1 MGTAAEALNIVFILA
16 WLVLAAWV
24 MRRRDGA
31 PLRRRVLLVYLL
43 FNALLS
49 ASAAL
54 PPFLLA
60 ERLTPALLRVG
71 LMALLWAV
79 FGWIVLRDGGRLG
92 LLAFKP
98 VVRAWWGLLA
108 LGLLLGLAAALA
120 DPAPFVGWAAWGGL
134 ETPPLSGMVALAGV
148 LLPGAVLSVVLLRWF
163 YRARLAEVANRAAFW
178 VQALA
183 LLLAALLLLG
193 SGSPLLIL
201 AGQLPLLLS
210 AAAVLHASYR
220 LRLPDARS
228 QIVAVAQSAALLLA
242 LGSLLFGA
250 LYLVQ
255 RLALPLGPAS
265 TALLGLLALL
275 IALAALSLSGLV
287 RAIFQAF
294 LADSKPS
301 AAHAIAQYSQE
312 VASTSQLEEVA
323 SASRRALMA
332 VLGVRQSAL
341 VLIGNTFRVPE
352 AVELVMPS
360 NPSAPTAILSKRSPI
375 YRSLVVAQVP
385 LGQFDLL
392 YDPLYQTADP
402 AERAFF
408 ARLGL
413 QVYAPIIS
421 EGRVIGLLA
430 VGEKGDGTPFYRPDL
445 EILIIIG
452 QQIGLSLRSARLI
465 DDLQHLN
472 SSMREL
478 NKRLDAAKR
487 ELEKLDDVKTDFITI
502 ASHELRTP
510 LAQIRG
516 YTDILDSLNEQQLL
530 QKGQASQMVM
540 SLRRSTERMEELIG
554 AMLDVSQLDVNSMD
568 LRFVRTT
575 PETVVRMALDPLRDA
590 IEQRRLIIERQG
602 FTGLPHI
609 QADMQRLVQAFR
621 NLILNAIKFTPDGGR
636 IDLMAQL
643 EKADEGGVDTILFT
657 VKDQGVGIAAKDL
670 PYIFHKFYRGF
681 DTQLHSTGVYK
692 FLGAGPGLGL
702 TIAKGIIEGHGG
714 TIWAESPGHDLQSC
728 PGATFFIRLPVIPP
742 QGNRL
747 ALPFDEVV
755 AEGRRRTSEVAAL
768 GGGTTVATSL
778 SLPDE
783 TTRKNDKV

>member
-1 MGTAAEALNIVFILA
+1 MRTAAEAFNIVFILG
-16 WLVLAAWV
+16 WPVLAAWV
-24 MRRRDGA
+24 LRRRDST
-31 PLRRRVLLVYLL
+31 PLRRRVLLTYLL
-43 FNALLS
+43 LNALLS
-49 ASAAL
+49 ASAVL

-60 ERLTPALLRVG
+60 ERLTPELLRVG
-71 LMALLWAV
+71 LIGLIWAV
-79 FGWIVLRDGGRLG
+79 FGWVVLRDGGRLG
-92 LLAFKP
+92 LVAFEP
-98 VVRAWWGLLA
+98 FVRLWVSLLV
-108 LGLLLGLAAALA
+108 LGLLLLSLSIAFIDA
-120 DPAPFVGWAAWGGL
+120 APFLAWSAWGNAQTL
-134 ETPPLSGMVALAGV
+134 PLSGMVALGGL
-148 LLPGAVLSVVLLRWF
+148 LLPATALSVLLLRWF
-163 YRARLAEVANRAAFW
+163 YVTRLAEAANRAAFW
-178 VQALA
+178 ILA
-183 LLLAALLLLG
+183 LTLLLTASLLLG
-193 SGSPLLIL
+193 SGSDLLIL
-201 AGQLPLLLS
+201 AGQAPLLLS
-210 AAAVLHASYR
+210 AAAVLYASYR
-220 LRLPDARS
+220 LRLPDARA
-228 QIVAVAQSAALLLA
+228 QILASAQSAILLLA
-242 LGSLLFGA
+242 LWSLVFGA
-250 LYLVQ
+250 LYVAH
-255 RLALPLGPAS
+255 RLALPLSTAS
-265 TALLGLLALL
+265 TALLALMALTVALIFLPFNGLARVALRAWLA
-275 IALAALSLSGLV
+275 
-287 RAIFQAF
+287 QA
-294 LADSKPS
+294 KPN

-312 VASTSQLEEVA
+312 VASASQLEEVA
-323 SASRRALMA
+323 SAARRALMA
-332 VLGVRQSAL
+332 TLGVRQSAL
-341 VLIGNTFRVPE
+341 VLVGNTFRAPN

-360 NPSAPTAILSKRSPI
+360 NPQAPTAILSKRSPI
-375 YRSLVVAQVP
+375 YRTLVVAQVP

-392 YDPLYQTADP
+392 YDPLYQAADP

-430 VGEKGDGTPFYRPDL
+430 VGEKSDGTPFYRHDL

-472 SSMREL
+472 RNMREL

-487 ELEKLDDVKTDFITI
+487 ELEKLDSVKTDFITI

-575 PETVVRMALDPLRDA
+575 PETVIRMALDPLRDA

-602 FTGLPHI
+602 FSGLPHI

-621 NLILNAIKFTPDGGR
+621 NLILNAIKFTPDGRR
-636 IDLMAQL
+636 IDLIAQL
-643 EKADEGGVDTILFT
+643 EKADEGGVDTILFI

-681 DTQLHSTGVYK
+681 DTQLHSTGLYK

-714 TIWAESPGHDLQSC
+714 TIWAESPGHDLQNC
-728 PGATFFIRLPVIPP
+728 PGSIFYVRLPVIPP
-742 QGNRL
+742 Q
-747 ALPFDEVV
+747 
-755 AEGRRRTSEVAAL
+755 
-768 GGGTTVATSL
+768 ATASRCPL
-778 SLPDE
+778 M
-783 TTRKNDKV
+783 R

>member
-1 MGTAAEALNIVFILA
+1 MGTAAEALNIVFILWWPA
-16 WLVLAAWV
+16 LAAWLL
-24 MRRRDGA
+24 RRRDAA

-43 FNALLS
+43 LNALLS

-54 PPFLLA
+54 PFSPLA
-60 ERLTPALLRVG
+60 ERLAPELLRLG
-71 LMALLWAV
+71 LIGLVWVV
-79 FGWIVLRDGGRLG
+79 FGWIVLHDGERLR
-92 LLAFKP
+92 
-98 VVRAWWGLLA
+98 VVAKKLSRLWMALLA
-108 LGLLLGLAAALA
+108 LGLLLSLTAGFLDAAPFLGWADWGRLETLPLSGVVALGSLLLPAAAL
-120 DPAPFVGWAAWGGL
+120 
-134 ETPPLSGMVALAGV
+134 S
-148 LLPGAVLSVVLLRWF
+148 LLLLRWF
-163 YRARLAEVANRAAFW
+163 YAARLAEVANRAAFW

-183 LLLAALLLLG
+183 LLLAASLLLG
-193 SGSPLLIL
+193 SGSSLLIL
-201 AGQLPLLLS
+201 AGQLPLLLT
-210 AAAVLHASYR
+210 AVAVLHASYR
-220 LRLPDARS
+220 LRLPDARA
-228 QIVAVAQSAALLLA
+228 QIVASAQSAILLFVLW
-242 LGSLLFGA
+242 SLLFGA
-250 LYLVQ
+250 FYLTQ
-255 RLALPLGPAS
+255 RLELPIAPSS
-265 TALLGLLALL
+265 TALLALLALL
-275 IALAALSLSGLV
+275 TALLFLALSALV
-287 RAIFQAF
+287 RAILKSF
-294 LADSKPS
+294 LDEPKPS
-301 AAHAIAQYSQE
+301 AAYAIAQYSQE
-312 VASTSQLEEVA
+312 VASASQLEEVA
-323 SASRRALMA
+323 NAAKRALA
-332 VLGVRQSAL
+332 AALGVRQSAL
-341 VLIGNTFRVPE
+341 ILVGNTFRVPE
-352 AVELVMPS
+352 AVELVMPA
-360 NPSAPTAILSKRSPI
+360 NPQAPTAVLSKRSPI
-375 YRSLVVAQVP
+375 YRTLVIAQVP
-385 LGQFDLL
+385 LGQADLL
-392 YDPLYQTADP
+392 YDPLYQSADP
-402 AERAFF
+402 AERTFF

-430 VGEKGDGTPFYRPDL
+430 VGDKGDGAPFYRPDL
-445 EILIIIG
+445 EVLIVIG

-472 SSMREL
+472 RSMREL

-487 ELEKLDDVKTDFITI
+487 ELEKLDSVKTDFITI

-530 QKGQASQMVM
+530 QKGQATQMVM
-540 SLRRSTERMEELIG
+540 NLRRSTERMEELIG

-575 PETVVRMALDPLRDA
+575 PETVIRMALDPLRDA
-590 IEQRRLIIERQG
+590 VEQRKLIIERQG

-657 VKDQGVGIAAKDL
+657 IKDQGVGIAAKDL

-728 PGATFFIRLPVIPP
+728 PGATFYVRLPVIPP
-742 QGNRL
+742 QGNRV
-747 ALPFDEVV
+747 ALPFDEVM
-755 AEGRRRTSEVAAL
+755 AEGRRRTAEMMAVGS
-768 GGGTTVATSL
+768 TTVVSSVASDD
-778 SLPDE
+778 S
-783 TTRKNDKV
+783 TRQS